1 MQMAESTNNP
11 QRGYVIAIGGRES
24 KLANAKVL
32 DRFINLSGGKKS
44 HIVIISTA
52 SEVPDIGEN
61 YLKLFKNLGVKEVD
75 SIQIENRADA
85 AKVNYLEIIG
95 KASGVFVTGGNQLLL
110 STILGGTSVAQ
121 LIRRRNQ
128 AGVHVAGMSAGASFL
143 PEHMIAGGQPGL
155 MPRGSMVVLSPG
167 LGLTNKIIVDPH
179 FSQRDRLGR
188 LLTALSYNPF
198 ITGLG
203 IDDDTG
209 AFLSPEGNV
218 EVVGSGILTIVD
230 MSCLEY
236 SSIHKAGPNEPISL
250 VGIQM
255 HTLLD
260 GAGYN
265 LITHKADPHKDY
277 LQ

>member
-1 MQMAESTNNP
+1 MKTVKNS

-24 KLANAKVL
+24 KLASTRVL
-32 DRFINLSGGKKS
+32 ERFVQLSGDKKS
-44 HIVIISTA
+44 NIVIITTP
-52 SEVPDIGEN
+52 SETPGLNEN
-61 YLKLFKNLGVKEVD
+61 YLKLFKNLGVKEVTN
-75 SIQIENRADA
+75 IHIESRVDA
-85 AKVNYLEIIG
+85 AKIEYLEIIQ
-95 KASGVFVTGGNQLLL
+95 KATGIFMIGGNQLLL
-110 STILGGTSVAQ
+110 STILGGTSITQ
-121 LIRRRNQ
+121 LVRRRNQ
-128 AGVHVAGMSAGASFL
+128 AGVNVAGMSAAASFI

-167 LGLTNKIIVDPH
+167 LGLTNKVIIDPH

-209 AFLSPEGNV
+209 AILSPEGNI
-218 EVVGSGILTIVD
+218 EVVGSGMLTIVD

-236 SSIHKAGPNEPISL
+236 SSIHSAGPNEPISL

-260 GAGYN
+260 GAGYD
-265 LITHKADPHKDY
+265 LIKHKADPHRDY